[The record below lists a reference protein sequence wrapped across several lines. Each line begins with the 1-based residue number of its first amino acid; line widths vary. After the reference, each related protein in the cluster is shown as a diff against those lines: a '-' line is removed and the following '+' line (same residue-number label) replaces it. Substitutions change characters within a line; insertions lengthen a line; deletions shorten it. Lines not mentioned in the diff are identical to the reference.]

1 MSTDA
6 HNAETPDPATAE
18 RVRVQKQ
25 FETSMDD
32 HGLLEEDGSLALE
45 PDQIEH
51 DTPPDAE
58 QSAG

>member
-1 MSTDA
+1 M
-6 HNAETPDPATAE
+6 
-18 RVRVQKQ
+18 RVQKQ

-32 HGLLEEDGSLALE
+32 HGPLEEDGSLALE